1 MGDTFPLNFSFE
13 NIFELCGNWRLYNV
27 KNIYYRLP
35 TADREPKRIIVL
47 ASSKF
52 GGKPLTY
59 LDIRQFVHY
68 KTLSK

>member
-27 KNIYYRLP
+27 KNIYYRL
-35 TADREPKRIIVL
+35 TIGYREPKRIIVL

-52 GGKPLTY
+52 GGKPLRY
-59 LDIRQFVHY
+59 LDITVYALQNTF
-68 KTLSK
+68 